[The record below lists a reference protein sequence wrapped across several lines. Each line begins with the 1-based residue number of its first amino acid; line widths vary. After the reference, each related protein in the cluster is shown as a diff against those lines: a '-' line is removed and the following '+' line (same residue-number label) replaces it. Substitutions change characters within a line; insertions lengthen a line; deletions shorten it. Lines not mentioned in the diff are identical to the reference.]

1 MTSANS
7 VGQASAP
14 AKRIFITGGASG
26 LGRALAERA
35 ARDGY
40 RVLIGDIH
48 DARLA
53 ETLRALEAIAPG
65 LGHRAETCDVRRV
78 EDLERV
84 ATLLSNEWGGVDI
97 IVNNAG
103 IAAGGP
109 IDEVGLTEFA
119 RVVDINLMGVVRGC
133 SVFVPLLKRQGY
145 GHIVNVA
152 SLAGIVH
159 VPMMTAYN
167 TAKAGV
173 VALSETLRMELAPHG
188 IHVSVVC
195 PSFFRTNLAES
206 MNGGDT
212 KANRMSRKL
221 LTKARF
227 GADEIAAR
235 VWSGVQAKQM
245 HVLPHVEGRVFW
257 FLKRMMPTTFLKLAA
272 SAAAKAQAKE
282 EAREAAKNA
291 ANNASAQASQSTE
304 STERKAA

>member
-1 MTSANS
+1 MN
-7 VGQASAP
+7 
-14 AKRIFITGGASG
+14 KRIFITGGASG

-40 RVLIGDIH
+40 RVCIGDIH

-53 ETLRALEAIAPG
+53 ETLRAIEAIAPG
-65 LGHRAETCDVRRV
+65 LGHRSEPCNVCRV

-84 ATLLSNEWGGVDI
+84 ASVLEKEWGGVDI
-97 IVNNAG
+97 VVNNAG

-109 IDEVGLTEFA
+109 LDEVGLSEFA

-145 GHIVNVA
+145 GHIVNIA

-173 VALSETLRMELAPHG
+173 VALSETLRMELAPHN
-188 IHVSVVC
+188 ISVSVVC

-206 MNGGDT
+206 MQGGDT
-212 KANRMSRKL
+212 RANRMSRKL
-221 LTKARF
+221 ITKSRF
-227 GADEIAAR
+227 TAEETAKR
-235 VWSGVQAKQM
+235 VWSGVLAKKM
-245 HVLPHVEGRVFW
+245 HVLPHIEGRVFW
-257 FLKRMMPTTFLKLAA
+257 FLKRMLPTTFLKLAA
-272 SAAAKAQAKE
+272 SAATKAQAE
-282 EAREAAKNA
+282 QDAREAKRAHA
-291 ANNASAQASQSTE
+291 AQSTE
-304 STERKAA
+304 STATSEAGRRAA

>member
-1 MTSANS
+1 MTS
-7 VGQASAP
+7 
-14 AKRIFITGGASG
+14 KRIFITGGASG

-40 RVLIGDIH
+40 RVLIGDIN
-48 DARLA
+48 DARLE
-53 ETLRALEAIAPG
+53 ETLRALDAIAPG
-65 LGHRAETCDVRRV
+65 LGHRAEKCDVRRV
-78 EDLERV
+78 EDLERL
-84 ATLLSNEWGGVDI
+84 AGILEREWGGVDI
-97 IVNNAG
+97 VVNNAG

-133 SVFVPLLKRQGY
+133 SVFVPLLKRQGH

-152 SLAGIVH
+152 SLAGLVH

-188 IHVSVVC
+188 VHVSVVC

-221 LTKARF
+221 VTKARF

-235 VWSGVQAKQM
+235 VWTGVLAKKM

-257 FLKRMMPTTFLKLAA
+257 FLKRMMPSAFLKLAA
-272 SAAAKAQAKE
+272 SAAAKAQAEQDAKE
-282 EAREAAKNA
+282 
-291 ANNASAQASQSTE
+291 ANRSTQASQSTK
-304 STERKAA
+304 STAERKAA